1 VAAPAAPVAAA
12 AHSTHGEV
20 EAAIAEVGDALAG
33 SIGRGADLLTVHFTA
48 DHREHAG
55 LILRR
60 LQRRLAPES
69 LAGCTVSGVVAGGR
83 EFQSGPVLS
92 AMALRLPG
100 SRVQAFHLD
109 LDEEAGVVHGW
120 PDVGADAGVVLMPDP
135 FTFPVAPFL
144 DSLRKQRPDLPAIV
158 GGIASGA
165 SRAGSN
171 VLLTEDG
178 MHERGA
184 VGFVIQGGVRLE
196 AIVAQGTRA
205 IGPSLRVTRSEKN
218 VVYELGGRPAYEG
231 LSAVLEELGE
241 EERGGFMR
249 APHVGL
255 RPVASDSGED
265 GADCLVR
272 GVMGVDPEA
281 GAIAIAEPVHDGL
294 VLQFQTRDR
303 DAADRELH
311 ALLEM
316 ASSYHPRALAA
327 FLFPC
332 TGRGLHL
339 FQEADHDVTALHR
352 HWPGL
357 PVSGFFA
364 AGEIGPVCG
373 RPYVHGLTASI
384 GLLVPEV

>member
-1 VAAPAAPVAAA
+1 MGVAGKPLAAEAL
-12 AHSTHGEV
+12 STHGEI
-20 EAAIAEVGDALAG
+20 EAAIAEVGDRLAE
-33 SIGRGADLLTVHFTA
+33 SVGRGADLLLVHLTA

-69 LAGCTVSGVVAGGR
+69 VAGCTVSGVVGGGR
-83 EFQSGPVLS
+83 ECQSGPCLS

-100 SRVQAFHLD
+100 TRVQAFHLE

-135 FTFPVAPFL
+135 FSFPADPFL
-144 DSLRKQRPDLPAIV
+144 DSLRKQRADLPAIV

-165 SRAGSN
+165 NRAGGN

-178 MHERGA
+178 VFERGA
-184 VGFVIQGGVRLE
+184 VGFVMRGGVRLE
-196 AIVAQGTRA
+196 PILAQGTRP
-205 IGPSLRVTRSEKN
+205 IGPARAVTRSERN
-218 VVYELGGRPAYEG
+218 IVYEWGGQPAYEA
-231 LSAVLEELGE
+231 LSELLQELGE
-241 EERGGFMR
+241 DERRSFMR

-255 RPVASDSGED
+255 RPVASSAGED
-265 GADCLVR
+265 PRDCLVR
-272 GVMGVDPEA
+272 GVMGVDPDA
-281 GAIAIAEPVHDGL
+281 GAIAIAEQVHDGL
-294 VLQFQTRDR
+294 VLQFQARDR
-303 DAADRELH
+303 EAAHREIH

-316 ASSYHPRALAA
+316 SSSFHPEPLAA
-327 FLFPC
+327 LLFPC

-339 FQEADHDVTALHR
+339 FQQADHDVSAIHR

-357 PVSGFFA
+357 PTTGFFA

-373 RPYVHGLTASI
+373 RPYLHGLSASI
-384 GLLVPEV
+384 GLLVPGE